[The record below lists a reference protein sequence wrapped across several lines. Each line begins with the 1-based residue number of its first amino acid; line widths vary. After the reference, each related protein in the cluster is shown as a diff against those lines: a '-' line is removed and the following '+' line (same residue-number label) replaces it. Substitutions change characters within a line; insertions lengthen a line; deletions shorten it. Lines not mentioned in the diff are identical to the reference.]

1 MPCTA
6 GAGAFKLWQRTPSQ
20 AAGEK
25 DEMLVG
31 DTTALALRLGLLMV
45 VTEHGCSLDGDVSK
59 VRKNVLRQQAYMAG
73 QGRGGKG
80 SQ

>member
-1 MPCTA
+1 
-6 GAGAFKLWQRTPSQ
+6 
-20 AAGEK
+20 
-25 DEMLVG
+25 MLVG